1 MLVFPFAMAVSGV
14 ETAGFPPVLLIV
26 VGFAAAII
34 LALFFLKQKRPEGSP
49 PTANL
54 GIPFIGNYI
63 EFAKNP
69 VKFIET
75 GLKSYG
81 EVYTVQMLHKNLTFL
96 LGTEAAQPF
105 FSLPDDK
112 MSQSEVYGFM
122 TPVFGKGIVYDAE
135 PKRRAQ
141 QMQCVGQGLRSN
153 RLRDY
158 VPKIEKETLDYIK
171 KWGESGTLNLLD
183 ALSELTILTSSRCLH
198 GDDVRE
204 NLFAEVARIY
214 YDLDKGVTPISFFFP
229 YAPIEAHRKRD
240 SARKEM
246 IDIFSKVIRQ
256 RRTSGDTQESR
267 SDILQMYIDF
277 RYKDD
282 GSALSDEEIVGLLI
296 ALLFAGQHTSSITS
310 TWTAILL
317 LHHPEE
323 LKKVMEEQEKV
334 FGGKL
339 GDIRDKPLDF
349 DKVAEMGALQNAAKE
364 SLRMYPPLIML
375 MRMALDDVETT
386 CNGKKYTI
394 PKGDIVFT
402 SPAVSSRIAKTFP
415 EPDSFIPDRFNDPKQ
430 SAAFLGFGGG
440 RHQCLGQQ
448 FGLLQVKTILS
459 VLLRH
464 YKFEAVEKEIP
475 EPDYAAMVVGPKN
488 RLMVRYTKIT

>member
-1 MLVFPFAMAVSGV
+1 MAVTA
-14 ETAGFPPVLLIV
+14 ETTSFPPLLTIV
-26 VGFAAAII
+26 FGFAAAVVAI
-34 LALFFLKQKRPEGSP
+34 LFLLKKKRPEDSP

-75 GLKSYG
+75 GLNNYG
-81 EVYTVQMLHKNLTFL
+81 EVFTVQMLHKNLTFL
-96 LGTEAAQPF
+96 LGTEAATPF

-135 PKRRAQ
+135 PKKRSQ

-153 RLRDY
+153 RLKAY
-158 VPKIEKETLDYIK
+158 VPKIEKETIEYLK
-171 KWGESGTLNLLD
+171 KWGEKGEVNLLD

-214 YDLDKGVTPISFFFP
+214 HDLDKGVTPISFFFP
-229 YAPIEAHRKRD
+229 YAPIEAHRRRD
-240 SARKEM
+240 SARQEM

-256 RRTSGDTQESR
+256 RRESGDNQESR

-277 RYKDD
+277 QYKED
-282 GSALSDEEIVGLLI
+282 GRGLTDEEIVGLLI

-310 TWTAILL
+310 TWTAMLL
-317 LHHPEE
+317 LHNPEE
-323 LKKVMEEQEKV
+323 LKKVIKEQEEIY
-334 FGGKL
+334 G
-339 GDIRDKPLDF
+339 GDINKIGKDSIDF
-349 DKVAEMGALQNAAKE
+349 DKVASMNALQNATKE
-364 SLRMYPPLIML
+364 SIRMYPPLIML

-386 CNGKKYTI
+386 VKGKKYVI

-402 SPAVSSRIAKTFP
+402 SPAVTSRMDSLFP
-415 EPDSFIPDRFNDPKQ
+415 NADSFIPDRFNDAKQ

-459 VLLRH
+459 ILFRNFAL
-464 YKFEAVEKEIP
+464 ESVEKEIP

-488 RLMVRYTKIT
+488 RLMVRYTKLSGSVF